1 MLPSK
6 NTKYFYNDYIN
17 EQININNWWDE
28 FWLKAEQDTTNF
40 PPVACLDVVRLG
52 PPNYITSLVESPKSF
67 Q

>member
-17 EQININNWWDE
+17 KQININDWWDE

-40 PPVACLDVVRLG
+40 LPVACLDVVRLG
-52 PPNYITSLVESPKSF
+52 ATKII
-67 Q
+67 